1 MKELLEQFEKD
12 LKIHLEYTF
21 NSITETDIVKKL
33 DQTEKTVF
41 DFVDNYLLQSS
52 LIAKDVEKATQRI
65 VDQFMKANLNA
76 SNTNQLS

>member
-12 LKIHLEYTF
+12 LKTHLQYTF

-52 LIAKDVEKATQRI
+52 LIAKDVEKSTQRI